1 MTFLATRAVKDIQMT
16 QVCIQG
22 PTVLTAVV
30 IDQLFAQL
38 SNIARWACERVQLF
52 MEMYTSVVGSCDW
65 GQARVVLFS
74 HGYSTHSTSLSSLHI
89 RTCTTQHTHTHTHLV
104 SVAVVFH
111 VQWQLLGREHTRG
124 PSQSWTHQVTGIHKL
139 LKTPYPCDSDQLW
152 SNGCAYYKCSSY
164 D

>member
-74 HGYSTHSTSLSSLHI
+74 HGYSIHSTSLSSLHI
-89 RTCTTQHTHTHTHLV
+89 RTCTTHTHTHTHTHTPCLCSCGV
-104 SVAVVFH
+104 LCSVTAT
-111 VQWQLLGREHTRG
+111 WQRAHTRTLTVLD
-124 PSQSWTHQVTGIHKL
+124 PSGDWYTQTPQNTLSLWFRSTLIQWLCL
-139 LKTPYPCDSDQLW
+139 L
-152 SNGCAYYKCSSY
+152 
-164 D
+164 